1 MSDEHHT
8 AARLPARLCSVQ
20 YQKRI
25 QSGYRQQYAGQRQ
38 SPPRRTLRTACQA
51 ATGRAITGHSPDARR
66 RAAAADVRA
75 RRDHGG
81 VRADQEATAC
91 RTAQPPNDMVRRAAM
106 LGGFLAR
113 KGDGEP
119 GVKTIRIGLQRV
131 LDFTADVR
139 FMRDSAASA
148 SCM

>member
-1 MSDEHHT
+1 MRTIHFER
-8 AARLPARLCSVQ
+8 AGKAVQ

-25 QSGYRQQYAGQRQ
+25 QSGYRQQFAGHRQ
-38 SPPRRTLRTACQA
+38 SPTRRTLRTACQA

-66 RAAAADVRA
+66 RAAAAADVRA

-91 RTAQPPNDMVRRAAM
+91 RTAQPLNDMVRRAAM

-113 KGDGEP
+113 KRDGEP
-119 GVKTIRIGLQRV
+119 GVKTIQVGLQRV

-139 FMRDSAASA
+139 FMGDSASSA